1 MAPPKLIKRT
11 ARSASPSKP
20 AGDASRATPG
30 ACRINKFFTQQG
42 IGSRREADQWIEAGR
57 VTINGRVA
65 ELGDRVVP
73 GDTVARDGK
82 VVPWGNRSVYIRFHK
97 PLGVTTTCELD
108 VPDNIIAFI
117 GHAQRIFPIGR
128 LDKDSSG
135 LILLTNDGE
144 IVNKVLRAE
153 HGHEKEYLVQV
164 DRPFDQAFLDRMASG
179 VMILDKR
186 TKPCTATRRG
196 PRELRIILTEG
207 RNRQIRRMCETLG
220 YRVTALHRI
229 RIMNI
234 TLEGL
239 AVGQWKNLADR
250 EREDLFAIL
259 RRSAQGAAT

>member
-20 AGDASRATPG
+20 AGDASRAKAG

-117 GHAQRIFPIGR
+117 GHTQRIFPIGR

-259 RRSAQGAAT
+259 RRSAQGEAT